1 MRYFLDT
8 EFAERPCSIDLI
20 SIAIVAEDGRE
31 FYAESSD
38 FQDHM
43 ANDWVKANV
52 LTQLW
57 SRNAPS
63 QYNAWHRDGGQGGF
77 MSRQL
82 IAADVR
88 RFIGEDKPEFWGY
101 YCDYDWV
108 VFCWLFGSMI
118 DLPKGWPMYCR
129 DIKQLCDSAGNP
141 RLPPQGQSVHHA
153 LIDATWI
160 QSTLAWLESFADDR
174 ADAKGRQLVGDMPWV
189 TAHLTDEQIEDLKKQ
204 VGTCLRHFPRSHQ

>member
-38 FQDHM
+38 FEDRM
-43 ANDWVKANV
+43 ANEWVLRHV
-52 LTQLW
+52 IPQLW
-57 SRNAPS
+57 SRQADKS
-63 QYNAWHRDGGQGGF
+63 KFNAWIRDGGTGGL
-77 MSRQL
+77 MSREA
-82 IAADVR
+82 IAKEVR
-88 RFIGEDKPEFWGY
+88 IFIGDDKPEFWGY

-129 DIKQLCDSAGNP
+129 DIKQLCDTLGNP
-141 RLPPQGQSVHHA
+141 RLPLSVDNEHHA
-153 LIDATWI
+153 LKDARWNR
-160 QSTLAWLESFADDR
+160 STLAWLEAQPLNRNSS
-174 ADAKGRQLVGDMPWV
+174 
-189 TAHLTDEQIEDLKKQ
+189 DEA
-204 VGTCLRHFPRSHQ
+204 CLHRR